1 MSTPVCIA
9 NAVADALDLADL
21 DLPLSPSRI
30 ATHIYGEERP
40 PKHPVTE
47 AAPAPGAS
55 GERKLTGQGEA
66 RVAAPREAIW
76 GMLLDPSTLKA
87 VVPGAH
93 DVRKISDT
101 HFAADVTLG
110 IGPVK
115 GRYRA
120 EIRLSD
126 LEPPAAVTL
135 AGTAAGALGSG
146 GGRGR
151 VTLVEEGPATTLIRY
166 RYEAAIGGKV
176 ASVGGRLL
184 DGAARVVIGQF
195 FQALARH
202 AGGDAAAQAGFFR
215 RLLDRIRSLKTRR
228 A

>member
-1 MSTPVCIA
+1 M
-9 NAVADALDLADL
+9 
-21 DLPLSPSRI
+21 
-30 ATHIYGEERP
+30 
-40 PKHPVTE
+40 TE
-47 AAPAPGAS
+47 AARAPAALGD
-55 GERKLTGQGEA
+55 RKLTGEGEA
-66 RVAAPREAIW
+66 RVGAPRQAIW
-76 GMLLDPSTLKA
+76 DMLLDPSTLQA

-93 DVRKISDT
+93 NVQKLSETR
-101 HFAADVTLG
+101 FAADVTLG

-126 LEPPAAVTL
+126 MEPPAAVTL
-135 AGTAAGALGSG
+135 AGTATGMLGTG

-151 VTLVEEGPATTLIRY
+151 VTLIEEGPATTLIRY
-166 RYEAAIGGKV
+166 RYEAEIGGKV

-202 AGGDAAAQAGFFR
+202 ASGGGAAHRGVLR
-215 RLLDRIRSLKTRR
+215 RLFDRLLKLITGR